1 MRKEGDST
9 SDHSGE
15 ITPSDSG
22 RGGSEDDLNNSIL
35 LSHSSSVDFGKRT
48 ASHLFLHVKC
58 QAIVLKPTNNTAGN
72 VS

>member
-48 ASHLFLHVKC
+48 ASHLFFTC
-58 QAIVLKPTNNTAGN
+58 EMSSNGSQAHK
-72 VS
+72 

>member
-9 SDHSGE
+9 SDRSGE

-35 LSHSSSVDFGKRT
+35 LSHSSSVDFGKT
-48 ASHLFLHVKC
+48 
-58 QAIVLKPTNNTAGN
+58 LKTNTIKLMYFY
-72 VS
+72 V